1 MLQVYC
7 ISSGKT
13 LPQWLTEKKKRS
25 LKKDDDYRRRLELL
39 QDLHFPTAAQ
49 RMKITPDGEYVFVS
63 GIHPPQVCA
72 FGEGWGTHV
81 HSHRCTLHTYYT
93 HPCR

>member
-1 MLQVYC
+1 MHQPQVYC

-13 LPQWLTEKKKRS
+13 LPQWLSEKKRRS

-49 RMKITPDGEYVFVS
+49 RLKVTPDGEYLFAS
-63 GIHPPQVCA
+63 GIHPPQVRGA
-72 FGEGWGTHV
+72 TV
-81 HSHRCTLHTYYT
+81 SRYTVTYV
-93 HPCR
+93 PPGQGV

>member
-1 MLQVYC
+1 MESRYRCRRCHRPGQHARPQVYC

-13 LPQWLTEKKKRS
+13 LPQWLSEKKRRS

-49 RMKITPDGEYVFVS
+49 RLKVTPDGDYLFAS
-63 GIHPPQVCA
+63 GIHPPQVC
-72 FGEGWGTHV
+72 
-81 HSHRCTLHTYYT
+81 S
-93 HPCR
+93 